1 MLVPWSEE
9 HVYVR
14 ISVIILGVMQ
24 RKVKKKN
31 YSLVTK
37 VLFIQTH
44 RVFALCLN
52 IHNAY
57 L

>member
-24 RKVKKKN
+24 RKVKKK
-31 YSLVTK
+31 
-37 VLFIQTH
+37 ITH
-44 RVFALCLN
+44 
-52 IHNAY
+52 
-57 L
+57 